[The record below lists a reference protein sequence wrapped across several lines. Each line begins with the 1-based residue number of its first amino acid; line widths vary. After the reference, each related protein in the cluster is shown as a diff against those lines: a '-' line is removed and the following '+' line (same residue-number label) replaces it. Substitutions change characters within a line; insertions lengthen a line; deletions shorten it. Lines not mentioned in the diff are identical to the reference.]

1 MTMPSLL
8 DKLSSERQRRFV
20 GRTQEIELFQHAITS
35 PELPF
40 YILHIFGPGGVG
52 KTTLMRQFINISE
65 KYNIPYLYVESRNI
79 EPAPESF
86 VSTLCSLMSVD
97 ENVNPLDI
105 LGTKKER
112 NIIFIDTYETIIPL
126 DNWLRE
132 KFFPHISEQTL
143 VVIAGRYGPGV
154 EWRSD
159 AGWQALLRNLPL
171 RNLAPEDSL
180 VYLTRRDI
188 PAIQHQSVL
197 NFTHG
202 HPLALCLVADV
213 FAQGQEINFQVETP
227 PDIIK
232 TLLERFIQE
241 LPTPS
246 HRMALSACAIA
257 RITTEALLSQLLEE
271 ANVHEIFEWLRGLS
285 FIDSGSSG
293 LFPHDVAREVLI
305 ADLRWRNPDFYNE
318 LHHRARSYYTVRLG
332 QTQGAEKH
340 RVLFDYMF
348 LHRDNAAIRLNFTW
362 QEHSSLQ
369 TDTLKEADKSVITAM
384 VAQYEGEE
392 SAKIAAH
399 WMQRQPWNVL
409 VFRDAQSILVGFS
422 LMVALHQA
430 SSEDIEVDAGALN
443 CWNYLHKQAPLRPQ
457 EGASIFR
464 FWMARDTYQ
473 AVSPTQSLIFINFV
487 QYFQKTPGLAYTFL
501 PCAAAD
507 AWAPMLN
514 YFDMARIPESD
525 FTVGSRKYGVFG
537 HDWRVIP
544 PEAWRLLLAQRE
556 VAAEESST
564 RIQTVNL
571 SLLVLSQEEF
581 MEAVQEALRNYTRL
595 DALQKNPL
603 LRSRLVVDQVSST
616 QEPANILQSL
626 LKQASESLQTAPKD
640 EKLYRAVYRTY
651 INPAPTQ
658 EQAAELLDLPFSTY
672 RRHLKSGMARIAE
685 ILWQR
690 EIG

>member
-1 MTMPSLL
+1 MPSLL
-8 DKLSSERQRRFV
+8 DKLSAERQRRFV

-35 PELPF
+35 PELSF

-65 KYNIPYLYVESRNI
+65 KNNIPYLYVESRNI
-79 EPAPESF
+79 EPASESF
-86 VSTLCSLMSVD
+86 LSTLRSLMSLD
-97 ENVNPLDI
+97 ESVNPLEV
-105 LGTKKER
+105 LGQKKER
-112 NIIFIDTYETIIPL
+112 NIIFIDTYEIIAPL

-132 KFFPHISEQTL
+132 EFLPHISEQTL
-143 VVIAGRYGPGV
+143 VVIAGRYGPRV

-159 AGWQALLRNLPL
+159 AGWQALLHTLPL

-180 VYLTRRDI
+180 VYLARRNI

-197 NFTHG
+197 DFTHG

-213 FAQGQEINFQVETP
+213 FAQGQQINFQTETP
-227 PDIIK
+227 PDVVK
-232 TLLERFIQE
+232 TLLERFIQD

-246 HRMALSACAIA
+246 HRMALEACAIA
-257 RITTEALLSQLLEE
+257 RMTTEALLSQLLDEVD
-271 ANVHEIFEWLRGLS
+271 VHEIFEWLRGLS
-285 FIDSGSSG
+285 FIDSGQLG

-318 LHHRARSYYTVRLG
+318 LHHRARNYYSLRLG

-369 TDTLKEADKSVITAM
+369 TDTLKEADKQEILAM

-409 VFRDAQSILVGFS
+409 VFRDAQSLLVGFS

-430 SSEDIEVDAGALN
+430 NREDIEIDAGALS
-443 CWNYLHKQAPLRPQ
+443 CWQYLQNQAPLRPQ

-514 YFDMARIPESD
+514 YFDMAKIPESD
-525 FTVGSRKYGVFG
+525 FMIGNRKYGVFG
-537 HDWRVIP
+537 HDWRVITP
-544 PEAWRLLLAQRE
+544 DAWRLLLAQRE
-556 VAAEESST
+556 VAAEESNA
-564 RIQTVNL
+564 IAQPVNP

-581 MEAVQEALRNYTRL
+581 TSAVQEALRNYTRL

-603 LRSRLVVDQVSST
+603 VRSRLVVEQLSNN
-616 QEPANILQSL
+616 QEPASILQSL
-626 LKQASESLQTAPKD
+626 LKQAIESLQTAPRD

-672 RRHLKSGMARIAE
+672 RRHLKSGMTRIAE